1 MLFRSIFVIIINLI
15 GLLFSFLWPAIVVLV
30 IVVGVMNFLAYRK
43 RKNNGYYYSETTYYD
58 NRNRKQDCDII
69 DVEYTETEIDED
81 R

>member
-1 MLFRSIFVIIINLI
+1 M
-15 GLLFSFLWPAIVVLV
+15 